1 MEPNKKGHLHHSA
14 QPLIAPAKPR
24 LLDQMRDRIRSKH
37 YSLRTEH
44 AYLGWVKRFI
54 LFNDKRHPAE
64 LSAVEVERFL
74 SHLAVEGNVSA
85 STQNQALAAIL
96 FLYKEV
102 LAQPLPWLDGLTR
115 AKKPERLPTVLTISE
130 TQAVLSSMEGT
141 AGLMARL
148 LYGTGMRLM
157 ECVRLRVKD
166 VDFGMSQL
174 VVRDGKGYK
183 DRVTML
189 PQSLVE
195 ALRAQLAKAKALHEA
210 DLAAGGGEVYLPYAL
225 ARKYPGA
232 AREWAW
238 QYVFPARDISR
249 DPRTGVLRRHHVDE
263 KSLQRAMKQAVRR
276 ANLSKPATPHTLR
289 HSFATHLLDAGHDI
303 RTVQELLG
311 HKDVSTT
318 MIYTHVLNKGGK
330 GVRSPLDRL

>member
-1 MEPNKKGHLHHSA
+1 
-14 QPLIAPAKPR
+14 
-24 LLDQMRDRIRSKH
+24 MRDRIRSKH
-37 YSLRTEH
+37 YSLRTEY
-44 AYLGWVKRFI
+44 AYLGWAKRFI

-64 LSAVEVERFL
+64 LSAAEVERFL

-141 AGLMARL
+141 VGLMARL

-166 VDFGMSQL
+166 VDFGMSQI

-189 PQSLVE
+189 PQSLIE
-195 ALRAQLAKAKALHEA
+195 PLHAQLAKAKALHEA
-210 DLAAGGGEVYLPYAL
+210 DMAAGGGEVYLPYAL
-225 ARKYPGA
+225 TRKYPGA
-232 AREWAW
+232 GREWAW
-238 QYVFPARDISR
+238 QYVFPARISR
-249 DPRTGVLRRHHVDE
+249 AI
-263 KSLQRAMKQAVRR
+263 RARARCVAITSTKNHCNVR
-276 ANLSKPATPHTLR
+276 
-289 HSFATHLLDAGHDI
+289 
-303 RTVQELLG
+303 
-311 HKDVSTT
+311 
-318 MIYTHVLNKGGK
+318 
-330 GVRSPLDRL
+330 